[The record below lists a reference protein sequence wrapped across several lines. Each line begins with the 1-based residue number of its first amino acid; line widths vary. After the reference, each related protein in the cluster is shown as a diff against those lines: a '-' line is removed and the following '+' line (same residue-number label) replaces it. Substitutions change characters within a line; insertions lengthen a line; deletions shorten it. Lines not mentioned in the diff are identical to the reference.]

1 MTIAEKFSNALAIIQ
16 SVTPQYAY
24 FYDLFSRKSTT
35 DKKVTIRTNMLDDY
49 HAMLEY
55 NEEYVNDISA
65 QTLAALIC
73 IELNRLLLRHS
84 TKRRMPDPKLHY
96 KASNIVTSDPSICDI
111 LEYDAD
117 TVKLKNELPNDKN
130 PKIRMELPDTYNH
143 DTDCSLEVLYEMLK
157 PKQNNKQSQRNG
169 NGSQGGQG
177 GQGGGQSGGQG
188 GGQGQSKGKQ
198 PPMSQQT
205 KKELDR
211 INQHFDPNHA
221 DKQTE
226 KWGENSL
233 ADSEISKRVNEADP
247 TVWGNMPGD
256 LREKIKAAN
265 VKVVDPRKAL
275 GKFIATAY
283 SNKFT
288 GTRMK
293 PNRRCPEDVGKIPG
307 KRHEQEFKLG
317 IFADAS
323 GSMSEH
329 DLKLC
334 MQTINQFVRTG
345 AQVEY
350 GWWDC
355 KCEKPKKILR
365 PHNEADCYGGG
376 GTDPQCILEMMH
388 QNKLKYDGII
398 VLTDCGFSWKKPKE
412 HRNIFIIRT
421 PEAVNAPEWLPASRQ
436 MSMKNVK
443 EYIEKYER

>member
-1 MTIAEKFSNALAIIQ
+1 MTIDEKFSNALAIIQ

-24 FYDLFSRKSTT
+24 FYDLFSRKATK
-35 DKKVTIRTNMLDDY
+35 DKDVTIRTNMLDDY

-55 NEEYVNDISA
+55 NEEYVSDISA
-65 QTLAALIC
+65 QTLAALVC

-96 KASNIVTSDPSICDI
+96 KASNIVTADPSICDI

-130 PKIRMELPDTYNH
+130 PKIRAELPSTYNH

-157 PKQNNKQSQRNG
+157 PKDKNQQHGPSSSN
-169 NGSQGGQG
+169 GQG
-177 GQGGGQSGGQG
+177 KGNSN
-188 GGQGQSKGKQ
+188 GQGQGKGKQ

-233 ADSEISKRVNEADP
+233 ADSEITKRVNDADP

-265 VKVVDPRKAL
+265 VKVIDPRKAL

-323 GSMSEH
+323 GSMSDY

-334 MQTINQFVRTG
+334 MQCINQFVRTG

-355 KCEKPKKILR
+355 TCETPKKILR
-365 PHNEADCYGGG
+365 PHTEADCYGGG

-388 QNKLKYDGII
+388 KNKLKYDGII
-398 VLTDCGFSWKKPKE
+398 VLTDCGFHWEKPKE

-421 PEAVNAPEWLPASRQ
+421 PEAIEAPEWLPASRQ
-436 MSMKNVK
+436 MSMKDVK

>member
-1 MTIAEKFSNALAIIQ
+1 MTIDEKFSNALAIIQ

-24 FYDLFSRKSTT
+24 FYDLFSRKATT
-35 DKKVTIRTNMLDDY
+35 DKEVTIRTNMLDDY

-65 QTLAALIC
+65 QTLAALVC
-73 IELNRLLLRHS
+73 VELNRLLLRHS
-84 TKRRMPDPKLHY
+84 TNRRMPDPKLHY
-96 KASNIVTSDPSICDI
+96 KASNIVTADPSICDI

-157 PKQNNKQSQRNG
+157 PKDKQQQAPGQGNG
-169 NGSQGGQG
+169 NGGQ
-177 GQGGGQSGGQG
+177 GQG
-188 GGQGQSKGKQ
+188 GGQGGKQ
-198 PPMSQQT
+198 PPMSPQT

-233 ADSEISKRVNEADP
+233 ADSEITKRVNEADP

-293 PNRRCPEDVGKIPG
+293 PNRRCPEEVGKIPG

-323 GSMSEH
+323 GSMSEY

-355 KCEKPKKILR
+355 TCEKPKKILR
-365 PHNEADCYGGG
+365 PHTEADCFGGG

-388 QNKLKYDGII
+388 KNKLKYDGII
-398 VLTDCGFSWKKPKE
+398 VLTDCGFCWEKPKE

-421 PEAVNAPEWLPASRQ
+421 PKAIEAPEWLPASRQ
-436 MSMKNVK
+436 MSMRDVK

>member
-1 MTIAEKFSNALAIIQ
+1 MTIDEKFSNALAIIQ

-24 FYDLFSRKSTT
+24 FYDLFSRKATK
-35 DKKVTIRTNMLDDY
+35 DKDVTIRTNMLDDY

-55 NEEYVNDISA
+55 NEEYVSDISA
-65 QTLAALIC
+65 QTLAALVC

-96 KASNIVTSDPSICDI
+96 KASNIVTADPSICDI

-117 TVKLKNELPNDKN
+117 TVKLKNELPNDRN
-130 PKIRMELPDTYNH
+130 PKIRAELPSTYNH

-157 PKQNNKQSQRNG
+157 PNNKNQQHGPSSSNG
-169 NGSQGGQG
+169 NGQ
-177 GQGGGQSGGQG
+177 
-188 GGQGQSKGKQ
+188 GQGQGQGNGQGQGKGKH

-233 ADSEISKRVNEADP
+233 ADSEITKRVNDADP

-265 VKVVDPRKAL
+265 VKVIDPRKAL

-323 GSMSEH
+323 GSMSDY

-334 MQTINQFVRTG
+334 MQCINQFVRTG

-355 KCEKPKKILR
+355 TCETPKKILR
-365 PHNEADCYGGG
+365 PHTEADCYGGG

-388 QNKLKYDGII
+388 KNKLKYDGII
-398 VLTDCGFSWKKPKE
+398 VLTDCGFEWPKPKE

-421 PEAVNAPEWLPASRQ
+421 PEAIEAPEWLPASRQ
-436 MSMKNVK
+436 MSMKDVK

>member
-1 MTIAEKFSNALAIIQ
+1 MTIDEKFSNALAIIQ

-24 FYDLFSRKSTT
+24 FYDLFSRNATK
-35 DKKVTIRTNMLDDY
+35 DKDVTIRTNMLDDY

-55 NEEYVNDISA
+55 NEEYVSDISA
-65 QTLAALIC
+65 QTLAALVC

-96 KASNIVTSDPSICDI
+96 KASNIVTADPSICDI

-130 PKIRMELPDTYNH
+130 PKIRAELPSTYNH

-157 PKQNNKQSQRNG
+157 PNNKNQQHGPSSSNG
-169 NGSQGGQG
+169 NGQGRGQG
-177 GQGGGQSGGQG
+177 QGKGNGNG
-188 GGQGQSKGKQ
+188 GGQGNGKQ

-233 ADSEISKRVNEADP
+233 ADSEITKRVNDADP

-265 VKVVDPRKAL
+265 VKVIDPRKAL

-293 PNRRCPEDVGKIPG
+293 PNRRCPEEVGKIPG

-323 GSMSEH
+323 GSMSDY

-334 MQTINQFVRTG
+334 MQCINQFVRTG

-355 KCEKPKKILR
+355 TCEKPTKILR
-365 PHNEADCYGGG
+365 PHTEADCYGGG

-388 QNKLKYDGII
+388 KNKLKYDGII
-398 VLTDCGFSWKKPKE
+398 VLTDCGFHWEKPKE

-421 PEAVNAPEWLPASRQ
+421 PEAIEAPEWLPASRQ
-436 MSMKNVK
+436 MSMKDVK

>member
-1 MTIAEKFSNALAIIQ
+1 MTIDEKFSNALAIIQ

-24 FYDLFSRKSTT
+24 FYDLFSRKSTK
-35 DKKVTIRTNMLDDY
+35 DKDVTIRTNMLDDY

-55 NEEYVNDISA
+55 NEEYVSDISA
-65 QTLAALIC
+65 QTLAALVC

-96 KASNIVTSDPSICDI
+96 KASNIVTADPSICDI

-130 PKIRMELPDTYNH
+130 PKIRAELPSTYNH

-157 PKQNNKQSQRNG
+157 PNNKNQQHGPSSSNG
-169 NGSQGGQG
+169 NGQ
-177 GQGGGQSGGQG
+177 
-188 GGQGQSKGKQ
+188 GQGQSQGKGNGNGQRQGNGKQ

-233 ADSEISKRVNEADP
+233 ADAEITKRVNDADP

-323 GSMSEH
+323 GSMSEY

-334 MQTINQFVRTG
+334 MQCINQFVRTG

-355 KCEKPKKILR
+355 TCEKPTKILR
-365 PHNEADCYGGG
+365 PHTEADCYGGG

-388 QNKLKYDGII
+388 KNKLKYDGII
-398 VLTDCGFSWKKPKE
+398 VLTDCGFSWPKPKE

-421 PEAVNAPEWLPASRQ
+421 PEAIEAPEWLPASRQ
-436 MSMKNVK
+436 MSMKDVK

>member
-1 MTIAEKFSNALAIIQ
+1 MTIDEKFSNALAIIQ

-24 FYDLFSRKSTT
+24 FYDLFSRKATK
-35 DKKVTIRTNMLDDY
+35 DKDVTIRTNMLDDY

-55 NEEYVNDISA
+55 NEEYVSDISA
-65 QTLAALIC
+65 QTLAALVC

-96 KASNIVTSDPSICDI
+96 KASNIVTADPSICDI

-130 PKIRMELPDTYNH
+130 PKIRAELPSTYNH

-157 PKQNNKQSQRNG
+157 PKDKNQQHGPSSSNG
-169 NGSQGGQG
+169 KGQG
-177 GQGGGQSGGQG
+177 GGQG
-188 GGQGQSKGKQ
+188 GGQGNGKQ

-233 ADSEISKRVNEADP
+233 ADSEITKRVNDADP

-265 VKVVDPRKAL
+265 VKVIDPRKAL

-323 GSMSEH
+323 GSMSDY

-334 MQTINQFVRTG
+334 MQCINQFVRTG

-355 KCEKPKKILR
+355 TCEKPTKILR
-365 PHNEADCYGGG
+365 PHTEADCYGGG

-388 QNKLKYDGII
+388 KNKLKYDGII
-398 VLTDCGFSWKKPKE
+398 VLTDCGFEWPKPKE

-421 PEAVNAPEWLPASRQ
+421 PEAIEAPEWLPASRQ
-436 MSMKNVK
+436 MSMKDVK

>member
-1 MTIAEKFSNALAIIQ
+1 MTIDEKFSNALAIIQ

-24 FYDLFSRKSTT
+24 FYDLFSRKATK
-35 DKKVTIRTNMLDDY
+35 DKDVTIRTNMLDDY

-55 NEEYVNDISA
+55 NEEYVSDISA
-65 QTLAALIC
+65 QTLAALVC

-96 KASNIVTSDPSICDI
+96 KASNIVTADPSICDI

-130 PKIRMELPDTYNH
+130 PKIRAELPSTYNH

-157 PKQNNKQSQRNG
+157 PNNKNQQHGPSSSNG
-169 NGSQGGQG
+169 NGQ
-177 GQGGGQSGGQG
+177 
-188 GGQGQSKGKQ
+188 GQGQGQGNGQGQGKGKQ

-211 INQHFDPNHA
+211 INQHFDPDHA

-233 ADSEISKRVNEADP
+233 ADSEITKRVNDADP

-265 VKVVDPRKAL
+265 VKVIDPRKAL

-293 PNRRCPEDVGKIPG
+293 PNRRCPEEVGKIPG

-323 GSMSEH
+323 GSMSEY

-334 MQTINQFVRTG
+334 MQCINQFVRTG

-355 KCEKPKKILR
+355 TCETPKKILR
-365 PHNEADCYGGG
+365 PHTEADCYGGG

-388 QNKLKYDGII
+388 KNKLKYDGII
-398 VLTDCGFSWKKPKE
+398 VLTDCGFEWPKPKE

-421 PEAVNAPEWLPASRQ
+421 PEAIEAPEWLPASRQ
-436 MSMKNVK
+436 MSMKDVK

>member
-1 MTIAEKFSNALAIIQ
+1 MTIDEKFSNALAIIQ

-24 FYDLFSRKSTT
+24 FYDLFSRKATK
-35 DKKVTIRTNMLDDY
+35 DKDVTIRTNMLDDY

-55 NEEYVNDISA
+55 NEEYVSDISA
-65 QTLAALIC
+65 QTLAALVC

-96 KASNIVTSDPSICDI
+96 KASNIVTADPSICDI

-130 PKIRMELPDTYNH
+130 PKIRAELPSTYNH

-157 PKQNNKQSQRNG
+157 PKDKNQQHGPSSSNG
-169 NGSQGGQG
+169 KGQG
-177 GQGGGQSGGQG
+177 GGQG
-188 GGQGQSKGKQ
+188 GGQGNGKQ

-233 ADSEISKRVNEADP
+233 ADSEITKRVNDADP

-265 VKVVDPRKAL
+265 VKVIDPRKAL

-323 GSMSEH
+323 GSMSEY

-334 MQTINQFVRTG
+334 MQCINQFVRTG

-355 KCEKPKKILR
+355 TCEKPTKILR
-365 PHNEADCYGGG
+365 PHTEADCYGGG

-388 QNKLKYDGII
+388 KNKLKYDGII
-398 VLTDCGFSWKKPKE
+398 VLTDCGFEWPKPKE

-421 PEAVNAPEWLPASRQ
+421 PEAIEAPEWLPASRQ
-436 MSMKNVK
+436 MSMKDVK

>member
-1 MTIAEKFSNALAIIQ
+1 MTIDEKFSNALAIIQ

-24 FYDLFSRKSTT
+24 FYDLFSRKATK
-35 DKKVTIRTNMLDDY
+35 DKDVTIRTNMLDDY

-55 NEEYVNDISA
+55 NEEYVSDISA
-65 QTLAALIC
+65 QTLAALVC

-96 KASNIVTSDPSICDI
+96 KASNIVTADPSICDI

-130 PKIRMELPDTYNH
+130 PKIRAELPSTYNH

-157 PKQNNKQSQRNG
+157 PNNKNQQHGPSSSNG
-169 NGSQGGQG
+169 NGQGNGNG
-177 GQGGGQSGGQG
+177 N
-188 GGQGQSKGKQ
+188 GQGQGKGKQ
-198 PPMSQQT
+198 PPMSPQT

-233 ADSEISKRVNEADP
+233 ADSEITKRVNDADP

-265 VKVVDPRKAL
+265 VKVIDPRKAL

-323 GSMSEH
+323 GSMSEY

-334 MQTINQFVRTG
+334 MQCINQFVRTG

-355 KCEKPKKILR
+355 TCEKPTKILR
-365 PHNEADCYGGG
+365 PHTEADCYGGG

-388 QNKLKYDGII
+388 KNKLKYDGII
-398 VLTDCGFSWKKPKE
+398 VLTDCGFEWPKPKE

-421 PEAVNAPEWLPASRQ
+421 PEAIEAPEWLPASRQ
-436 MSMKNVK
+436 MSMKDVK

>member
-1 MTIAEKFSNALAIIQ
+1 MTIDEKFSNALAIIQ

-24 FYDLFSRKSTT
+24 FYDLFSRKATK
-35 DKKVTIRTNMLDDY
+35 DKDVTIRTNMLDDY

-55 NEEYVNDISA
+55 NEEYVSDISA
-65 QTLAALIC
+65 QTLAALVC

-96 KASNIVTSDPSICDI
+96 KASNIVTADPSICDI

-117 TVKLKNELPNDKN
+117 TVKLKNELPNDEN
-130 PKIRMELPDTYNH
+130 PKIRAELPSTYNH

-157 PKQNNKQSQRNG
+157 PNDKNQQHSPSSSNGNSQGKGNG
-169 NGSQGGQG
+169 NGQGQG
-177 GQGGGQSGGQG
+177 
-188 GGQGQSKGKQ
+188 KGKQ

-233 ADSEISKRVNEADP
+233 ADSEITKRVNDADP

-265 VKVVDPRKAL
+265 VKVIDPRKAL

-323 GSMSEH
+323 GSMSEY

-334 MQTINQFVRTG
+334 MQCINQFVRTG

-355 KCEKPKKILR
+355 TCEKPKKILR
-365 PHNEADCYGGG
+365 PHTEADCYGGG

-388 QNKLKYDGII
+388 KNKLKYDGII
-398 VLTDCGFSWKKPKE
+398 VLTDCGFEWSKPKE

-421 PEAVNAPEWLPASRQ
+421 PEAIEAPEWLPASRQ
-436 MSMKNVK
+436 MSMKDVK

>member
-1 MTIAEKFSNALAIIQ
+1 MTIDEKFSNALAIIQ

-24 FYDLFSRKSTT
+24 FYDLFSRKATK
-35 DKKVTIRTNMLDDY
+35 DKDVTIRTNMLDDY

-55 NEEYVNDISA
+55 NEEYVSDISA
-65 QTLAALIC
+65 QTLAALVC

-96 KASNIVTSDPSICDI
+96 KASNIVTADPSICDI

-130 PKIRMELPDTYNH
+130 PKIRAELPSTYNH

-157 PKQNNKQSQRNG
+157 PNNKNQQHGPSSSNG
-169 NGSQGGQG
+169 NGQ
-177 GQGGGQSGGQG
+177 
-188 GGQGQSKGKQ
+188 GQGQGQGNGQGQGKGKQ
-198 PPMSQQT
+198 PPMSPQT

-233 ADSEISKRVNEADP
+233 ADSEITKRVNDADP

-265 VKVVDPRKAL
+265 VKVIDPRKAL

-323 GSMSEH
+323 GSMSDY

-334 MQTINQFVRTG
+334 MQCINQFVRTG

-355 KCEKPKKILR
+355 TCEKPTKILR
-365 PHNEADCYGGG
+365 PHTEADCYGGG

-388 QNKLKYDGII
+388 KNKLKYDGII
-398 VLTDCGFSWKKPKE
+398 VLTDCGFHWEKPKE

-421 PEAVNAPEWLPASRQ
+421 PEAIEAPEWLPASRQ
-436 MSMKNVK
+436 MSMKDVK

>member
-1 MTIAEKFSNALAIIQ
+1 MTIDEKFSNALAIIQ

-24 FYDLFSRKSTT
+24 FYDLFSRKATK
-35 DKKVTIRTNMLDDY
+35 DKDVTIRTNMLDDY

-55 NEEYVNDISA
+55 NEEYVYDISA
-65 QTLAALIC
+65 QTLAALVC

-96 KASNIVTSDPSICDI
+96 KASNIVTADPSICDI

-117 TVKLKNELPNDKN
+117 TVKLKNELPNDRN
-130 PKIRMELPDTYNH
+130 PKIRAELPSTYNH

-157 PKQNNKQSQRNG
+157 PKDKNQQHGPSSSNG
-169 NGSQGGQG
+169 NGQ
-177 GQGGGQSGGQG
+177 
-188 GGQGQSKGKQ
+188 GQGQGKGNGNGQGQGKGKQ

-233 ADSEISKRVNEADP
+233 ADSEITKRVNDADP

-323 GSMSEH
+323 GSMSDY

-334 MQTINQFVRTG
+334 MQCINQFVRTG

-355 KCEKPKKILR
+355 TCETPKKILR
-365 PHNEADCYGGG
+365 PHTEADCYGGG
-376 GTDPQCILEMMH
+376 GTNPQCILEMMH
-388 QNKLKYDGII
+388 KNKLKYDGII
-398 VLTDCGFSWKKPKE
+398 VLTDCGFAWSKPKE

-421 PEAVNAPEWLPASRQ
+421 PEAIEAPEWLPASRQ
-436 MSMKNVK
+436 MSMKDVK

>member
-1 MTIAEKFSNALAIIQ
+1 MTIDEKFSNALAIIQ

-24 FYDLFSRKSTT
+24 FYDLFSRNATK
-35 DKKVTIRTNMLDDY
+35 DKDVTIRTNMLDDY

-55 NEEYVNDISA
+55 NEEYVSDISA
-65 QTLAALIC
+65 QTLAALVC

-96 KASNIVTSDPSICDI
+96 KASNIVTADPSICDI

-130 PKIRMELPDTYNH
+130 PKIRAELPSTYNH

-157 PKQNNKQSQRNG
+157 PNNKNQQHGPSSSNG
-169 NGSQGGQG
+169 NGQ
-177 GQGGGQSGGQG
+177 
-188 GGQGQSKGKQ
+188 GQGQSQGNGNGNGQGQGNGKQ

-233 ADSEISKRVNEADP
+233 ADSEITKRVNDADP

-265 VKVVDPRKAL
+265 VKVIDPRKAL

-323 GSMSEH
+323 GSMSDY

-334 MQTINQFVRTG
+334 MQCINQFVRTG

-355 KCEKPKKILR
+355 TCEKPTKILR
-365 PHNEADCYGGG
+365 PHTEADCYGGG

-388 QNKLKYDGII
+388 KNKLKYDGII
-398 VLTDCGFSWKKPKE
+398 VLTDCGFHWEKPKE

-421 PEAVNAPEWLPASRQ
+421 PEAIEAPEWLPASRQ
-436 MSMKNVK
+436 MSMKDVK

>member
-1 MTIAEKFSNALAIIQ
+1 MTIDEKFSNALAIIQ

-24 FYDLFSRKSTT
+24 FYDLFSRKATT
-35 DKKVTIRTNMLDDY
+35 DKEVTIRTNMLDDY

-55 NEEYVNDISA
+55 YEEYVNDISA
-65 QTLAALIC
+65 QTLAALVC

-96 KASNIVTSDPSICDI
+96 KASNIVTADPSICDI

-157 PKQNNKQSQRNG
+157 LNDKQQHAPD
-169 NGSQGGQG
+169 QGK
-177 GQGGGQSGGQG
+177 GGQSKGNGGA
-188 GGQGQSKGKQ
+188 SKGKQ
-198 PPMSQQT
+198 PPMSPQT

-233 ADSEISKRVNEADP
+233 ADSEITKRVNDADP
-247 TVWGNMPGD
+247 TVWSNMPGD

-265 VKVVDPRKAL
+265 VKVIDPRRAL

-288 GTRMK
+288 STRMK
-293 PNRRCPEDVGKIPG
+293 PNRRCPEEVGKIPG

-323 GSMSEH
+323 GSMSEY

-350 GWWDC
+350 SWWDC
-355 KCEKPKKILR
+355 TCEKPKKILR
-365 PHNEADCYGGG
+365 PHTEADCYGGG

-388 QNKLKYDGII
+388 KNKLKYDGII
-398 VLTDCGFSWKKPKE
+398 VLTDCGFRWEKPKE
-412 HRNIFIIRT
+412 HRNVFIIRT
-421 PEAVNAPEWLPASRQ
+421 PEAIGAPEWLPASRQ
-436 MSMKNVK
+436 MSMKDVK
-443 EYIEKYER
+443 EYIDKYER

>member
-1 MTIAEKFSNALAIIQ
+1 MTIDEKFSNALAIIQ

-24 FYDLFSRKSTT
+24 FYDLFSRNATK
-35 DKKVTIRTNMLDDY
+35 DKDVTIRTNMLDDY

-55 NEEYVNDISA
+55 NEEYVSDISA
-65 QTLAALIC
+65 QTLAALVC

-96 KASNIVTSDPSICDI
+96 KASNIVTADPSICDI

-130 PKIRMELPDTYNH
+130 PKIRAELPSTYNH

-157 PKQNNKQSQRNG
+157 PNNKNQQHGPSSSNG
-169 NGSQGGQG
+169 NGQ
-177 GQGGGQSGGQG
+177 
-188 GGQGQSKGKQ
+188 GQGQSQGKGNGNGQGQGNGKQ

-233 ADSEISKRVNEADP
+233 ADAEITKRVNDADP

-323 GSMSEH
+323 GSMSEY

-334 MQTINQFVRTG
+334 MQCINQFVRTG

-355 KCEKPKKILR
+355 TCETPKKILR
-365 PHNEADCYGGG
+365 PHTEADCYGGG

-388 QNKLKYDGII
+388 KNKLKYDGII
-398 VLTDCGFSWKKPKE
+398 VLTDCGFHWEKPKE

-421 PEAVNAPEWLPASRQ
+421 PEAIEAPEWLPASRQ
-436 MSMKNVK
+436 MSMKDVK

>member
-1 MTIAEKFSNALAIIQ
+1 MTIDEKFSNALAIIQ

-24 FYDLFSRKSTT
+24 FYDLFSRKATK
-35 DKKVTIRTNMLDDY
+35 DKDVTIRTNMLDDY

-55 NEEYVNDISA
+55 NEEYVSDISA
-65 QTLAALIC
+65 QTLAALVC

-96 KASNIVTSDPSICDI
+96 KASNIVTADPSICDI

-130 PKIRMELPDTYNH
+130 PKIRAELPSTYNH

-157 PKQNNKQSQRNG
+157 PNNKNQQHGPSSSNG
-169 NGSQGGQG
+169 NGNSNSQGKGNG
-177 GQGGGQSGGQG
+177 N
-188 GGQGQSKGKQ
+188 GQGQGKGKQ

-233 ADSEISKRVNEADP
+233 ADSEITKRVNDADP

-265 VKVVDPRKAL
+265 VKVIDPRKAL

-323 GSMSEH
+323 GSMSEY

-334 MQTINQFVRTG
+334 MQCINQFVRTG

-355 KCEKPKKILR
+355 TCEKPTKILR
-365 PHNEADCYGGG
+365 PHTEADCYGGG

-388 QNKLKYDGII
+388 KNKLKYDGII
-398 VLTDCGFSWKKPKE
+398 VLTDCGFHWEKPKE

-421 PEAVNAPEWLPASRQ
+421 PEAIEAPEWLPASRQ
-436 MSMKNVK
+436 MSMKDVK

>member
-1 MTIAEKFSNALAIIQ
+1 MTIDEKFSNALAIIQ

-24 FYDLFSRKSTT
+24 FYDLFSRKATK
-35 DKKVTIRTNMLDDY
+35 DKDVTIRTNMLDDY

-55 NEEYVNDISA
+55 NEEYVSDISA
-65 QTLAALIC
+65 QTLAALVC
-73 IELNRLLLRHS
+73 VELNRLLLRHS

-96 KASNIVTSDPSICDI
+96 KASNIVTADPFICDI

-117 TVKLKNELPNDKN
+117 TVKLKNELPNDSN
-130 PKIRMELPDTYNH
+130 PKIRAELPSTYNH

-157 PKQNNKQSQRNG
+157 PNNKNQQHGPSSSNG
-169 NGSQGGQG
+169 NGQ
-177 GQGGGQSGGQG
+177 
-188 GGQGQSKGKQ
+188 GQGQGQGNGQGQGKGKQ

-233 ADSEISKRVNEADP
+233 ADSEITKRVNDADS

-265 VKVVDPRKAL
+265 VKVIDPRKAL

-323 GSMSEH
+323 GSMSEY

-334 MQTINQFVRTG
+334 MQCINQFVRTG

-355 KCEKPKKILR
+355 TCEKPTKILR
-365 PHNEADCYGGG
+365 PHTEADCYGGG

-388 QNKLKYDGII
+388 KNKLKYDGII
-398 VLTDCGFSWKKPKE
+398 VLTDCGFYWEKPKE

-421 PEAVNAPEWLPASRQ
+421 PEAIEAPEWLPASRQ
-436 MSMKNVK
+436 MSMKDVK

>member
-1 MTIAEKFSNALAIIQ
+1 MTIDEKFSNALAIIQ

-24 FYDLFSRKSTT
+24 FYDLFSRKATK
-35 DKKVTIRTNMLDDY
+35 DKDVTIRTNMLDDY

-55 NEEYVNDISA
+55 NEEYVSDISA
-65 QTLAALIC
+65 QTLAALVC

-96 KASNIVTSDPSICDI
+96 KASNIVTADPSICDI

-117 TVKLKNELPNDKN
+117 TVKLKNELPNDRN
-130 PKIRMELPDTYNH
+130 PKIRAELPSTYNH

-157 PKQNNKQSQRNG
+157 PNNKNQQHGPSSSNG
-169 NGSQGGQG
+169 NGQ
-177 GQGGGQSGGQG
+177 
-188 GGQGQSKGKQ
+188 GQGQGQGNGQGQGKGKQ

-233 ADSEISKRVNEADP
+233 ADSEITKRVNDADP
-247 TVWGNMPGD
+247 TIWGNMPGD

-265 VKVVDPRKAL
+265 VKVIDPRKAL

-293 PNRRCPEDVGKIPG
+293 PNRRCPEEVGKIPG

-323 GSMSEH
+323 GSMSDY

-334 MQTINQFVRTG
+334 MQCINQFVRTG

-355 KCEKPKKILR
+355 TCEKPTKILR
-365 PHNEADCYGGG
+365 PHTEADCYGGG

-388 QNKLKYDGII
+388 KNKLKYDGII
-398 VLTDCGFSWKKPKE
+398 VLTDCGFKWPKPKE

-421 PEAVNAPEWLPASRQ
+421 PEAIKAPEWLPASRQ
-436 MSMKNVK
+436 MSMKDVK

>member
-1 MTIAEKFSNALAIIQ
+1 MTIDEKFSNALAIIQ

-24 FYDLFSRKSTT
+24 FYDLFSRKATK
-35 DKKVTIRTNMLDDY
+35 DKDVTIRTNMLDDY

-55 NEEYVNDISA
+55 NEEYVSDISA
-65 QTLAALIC
+65 QTLAALVC

-96 KASNIVTSDPSICDI
+96 KASNIVTADPSICDI

-130 PKIRMELPDTYNH
+130 PKIRAELPSTYNH

-157 PKQNNKQSQRNG
+157 PNNKNQQHGPSSSNG
-169 NGSQGGQG
+169 NGQ
-177 GQGGGQSGGQG
+177 
-188 GGQGQSKGKQ
+188 GQGQGQGKGNGNGQRQGNGKQ

-233 ADSEISKRVNEADP
+233 ADSEITKRVNDADP

-293 PNRRCPEDVGKIPG
+293 PNRRCPEEVGKIPG

-323 GSMSEH
+323 GSMSDY

-334 MQTINQFVRTG
+334 MQCINQFVRTG

-355 KCEKPKKILR
+355 TCEKPTKILR
-365 PHNEADCYGGG
+365 PHTEADCYGGG

-388 QNKLKYDGII
+388 KNKLKYDGII
-398 VLTDCGFSWKKPKE
+398 VLTDCGFEWPKPKE

-421 PEAVNAPEWLPASRQ
+421 PEAIEAPEWLPASRQ
-436 MSMKNVK
+436 MSMKDVK

>member
-1 MTIAEKFSNALAIIQ
+1 MTIDEKFSNALAIIQ

-24 FYDLFSRKSTT
+24 FYDLFSRKATK
-35 DKKVTIRTNMLDDY
+35 DKDVTIRTNMLDDY

-55 NEEYVNDISA
+55 NEEYVYDISA
-65 QTLAALIC
+65 QTLAALVC

-96 KASNIVTSDPSICDI
+96 KASNIVTADPSICDI

-130 PKIRMELPDTYNH
+130 PKIRAELPSTYNH

-157 PKQNNKQSQRNG
+157 PNNKNQQHGPSSSNG
-169 NGSQGGQG
+169 NGQ
-177 GQGGGQSGGQG
+177 
-188 GGQGQSKGKQ
+188 GQGQGQGKGNGNGQGQGKGKQ
-198 PPMSQQT
+198 PPMSPQT

-233 ADSEISKRVNEADP
+233 ADSEITKRVNDADP

-265 VKVVDPRKAL
+265 VKVIDPRKAL

-293 PNRRCPEDVGKIPG
+293 PNRRCPEEVGKIPG

-323 GSMSEH
+323 GSMSDY

-334 MQTINQFVRTG
+334 MQCINQFVRTG

-355 KCEKPKKILR
+355 TCEKPTKILR
-365 PHNEADCYGGG
+365 PHTEADCYGGG

-388 QNKLKYDGII
+388 KNKLKYDGII
-398 VLTDCGFSWKKPKE
+398 VLTDCGFHWEKPKE

-421 PEAVNAPEWLPASRQ
+421 PEAIEAPEWLPASRQ
-436 MSMKNVK
+436 MSMKDVK

>member
-1 MTIAEKFSNALAIIQ
+1 MTIDEKFSNALAIIL

-24 FYDLFSRKSTT
+24 FYDLFSRKATK
-35 DKKVTIRTNMLDDY
+35 DKDVTIRTNMLDDY

-55 NEEYVNDISA
+55 NEEYVSDISA
-65 QTLAALIC
+65 QTLAALVC

-96 KASNIVTSDPSICDI
+96 KASNIVTADPSICDI

-117 TVKLKNELPNDKN
+117 TVKLKNELPNDMN
-130 PKIRMELPDTYNH
+130 PKIRAELPSTYNH

-157 PKQNNKQSQRNG
+157 PNNKNQQHGPSSSNG
-169 NGSQGGQG
+169 NGQ
-177 GQGGGQSGGQG
+177 
-188 GGQGQSKGKQ
+188 GQGQGQGKGNGNGQRQGNGKQ

-233 ADSEISKRVNEADP
+233 ADSEITKRVNDADP

-265 VKVVDPRKAL
+265 VKVIDPRKAL

-323 GSMSEH
+323 GSMSEY

-334 MQTINQFVRTG
+334 MQCINQFVRTG

-355 KCEKPKKILR
+355 TCEKPTKILR
-365 PHNEADCYGGG
+365 PHTEADCYGGG

-388 QNKLKYDGII
+388 KNKLKYDGII
-398 VLTDCGFSWKKPKE
+398 VLTDCGFHWEKPKE

-421 PEAVNAPEWLPASRQ
+421 PEAIEAPEWLPASRQ
-436 MSMKNVK
+436 MSMKDVK

>member
-1 MTIAEKFSNALAIIQ
+1 MTIDEKFSNALAIIQ

-24 FYDLFSRKSTT
+24 FYDLFSRKATK
-35 DKKVTIRTNMLDDY
+35 DKDVTIRTNMLDDY

-55 NEEYVNDISA
+55 NEEYVSDISA
-65 QTLAALIC
+65 QTLAALVC

-96 KASNIVTSDPSICDI
+96 KASNIVTADPSICDI

-130 PKIRMELPDTYNH
+130 PKIRAELPSTYNH

-157 PKQNNKQSQRNG
+157 PKDKNQQHGPSSSNG
-169 NGSQGGQG
+169 NGQG
-177 GQGGGQSGGQG
+177 GGQG
-188 GGQGQSKGKQ
+188 GGQGNGKQ

-233 ADSEISKRVNEADP
+233 ADSEITKRVNDADP

-265 VKVVDPRKAL
+265 VKVIDPRKAL

-323 GSMSEH
+323 GSMSEY

-334 MQTINQFVRTG
+334 MQCINQFVRTG

-355 KCEKPKKILR
+355 TCEKPTKILR
-365 PHNEADCYGGG
+365 PHTEADCYGGG

-388 QNKLKYDGII
+388 KNKLKYDGII
-398 VLTDCGFSWKKPKE
+398 VLTDCGFEWPKPKE

-421 PEAVNAPEWLPASRQ
+421 PEAIEAPEWLPASRQ
-436 MSMKNVK
+436 MSMKDVK

>member
-1 MTIAEKFSNALAIIQ
+1 MTIDEKFSNALAIIQ

-24 FYDLFSRKSTT
+24 FYDLFSRKATK
-35 DKKVTIRTNMLDDY
+35 DKDVTIRTNMLDDY

-55 NEEYVNDISA
+55 NEEYVSDISA
-65 QTLAALIC
+65 QTLAALVC

-96 KASNIVTSDPSICDI
+96 KASNIVTADPSICDI

-130 PKIRMELPDTYNH
+130 PKIRAELPSTYNH

-157 PKQNNKQSQRNG
+157 PNNKNQQHGPSSSNG
-169 NGSQGGQG
+169 KGQG
-177 GQGGGQSGGQG
+177 GGQG
-188 GGQGQSKGKQ
+188 GGQGNGKQ
-198 PPMSQQT
+198 PPMSPQT

-233 ADSEISKRVNEADP
+233 ADSEITKRVNDADP

-265 VKVVDPRKAL
+265 VKVIDPRKAL

-323 GSMSEH
+323 GSMSDY

-334 MQTINQFVRTG
+334 MQCINQFVRTG

-355 KCEKPKKILR
+355 TCETPKKILR
-365 PHNEADCYGGG
+365 PHTEADCYGGG

-388 QNKLKYDGII
+388 KNKLKYDGII
-398 VLTDCGFSWKKPKE
+398 VLTDCGFHWEKPKE

-421 PEAVNAPEWLPASRQ
+421 PEAIEAPEWLPASRQ
-436 MSMKNVK
+436 MSMKDVK